1 MSDRVAL
8 VTGCGKD
15 RGIGAAAALAL
26 SGQVGA
32 VAVADVAERG
42 APNLNEQPQDM
53 AESWRGLP
61 GLVEQLTARG
71 VKALAVHGDVSLE
84 DDCRA
89 LVDEVIAAFGRIDVL
104 VNNAAAPQAAEF
116 NDIENITLTAWQRV
130 IDVNL
135 TGTFLMSR
143 AVVPAMRRNQ
153 WGRIVN
159 MSSIA
164 GRSGSAKQSAY
175 SASKA
180 GIIGFSRSLA
190 KDVARDGIT
199 VNAVCPGATDTSRA
213 QSSARRSAADIPE
226 ELARRAATIP
236 VGRLGTAEDVA
247 ELVAFLAG
255 ERASFITG
263 QAYSVD
269 GGVFAG

>member
-1 MSDRVAL
+1 VSDRVAL

-15 RGIGAAAALAL
+15 RGIGAATALAL
-26 SGQVGA
+26 AGRVGA
-32 VAVADVAERG
+32 VAVADVADRG
-42 APNLNEQPQDM
+42 APNLNEQPADM
-53 AESWRGLP
+53 TATWRGLP

-71 VKALAVHGDVSLE
+71 VKALAVHGDVGVE
-84 DDCRA
+84 EDCRA
-89 LVDEVIAAFGRIDVL
+89 MVDEVLGAFGRVDVL

-116 NDIENITLTAWQRV
+116 NDIEDITLAAWQRV

-143 AVVPAMRRNQ
+143 AVVPAMRRGG

-159 MSSIA
+159 VSSIA
-164 GRSGSAKQSAY
+164 GRSGSPRQSAY

-180 GIIGFSRSLA
+180 GIIGFTRSVA

-199 VNAVCPGATDTSRA
+199 VNAVCPGATATSRA
-213 QSSARRSAADIPE
+213 QSSARRSASDIPE
-226 ELARRAATIP
+226 ELARRAAAIP

-255 ERASFITG
+255 DAASFITG